1 MQKQPLELRAE
12 GQSNAPRSFKVNP
25 WERFVEGCQDDRLFS
40 SARTAEPNLSR
51 AGFADGGELTSNNA
65 RATTFYD
72 FLLQNLLDQPLDF
85 RHEGFWVEEG
95 NFASAVSQLQGY
107 FVPP

>member
-1 MQKQPLELRAE
+1 MQKQLLELRAE

-51 AGFADGGELTSNNA
+51 ADFADGGELTSNNA

-72 FLLQNLLDQPLDF
+72 FLLHYLFDHPLSLGHERLRVKERDF
-85 RHEGFWVEEG
+85 
-95 NFASAVSQLQGY
+95 AAAVS
-107 FVPP
+107 